1 VFLLDIKFRISKDT
15 DIKLVSEI
23 EITQININRIELLQN
38 SIEGKTIFNQ
48 LCVNHKLG
56 IMDINESLEKLFKE

>member
-1 VFLLDIKFRISKDT
+1 MDIKFRISKDT